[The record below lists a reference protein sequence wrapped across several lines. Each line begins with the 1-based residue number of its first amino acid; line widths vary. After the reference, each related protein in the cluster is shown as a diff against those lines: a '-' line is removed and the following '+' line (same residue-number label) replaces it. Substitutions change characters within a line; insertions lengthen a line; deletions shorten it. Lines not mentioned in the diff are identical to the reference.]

1 MPIDNILRSALK
13 NGKSAVKNGVKNG
26 LKNGI
31 NGNGIKNGLNG
42 LTDPAKRGGL
52 LSKTQFVESALSKQG
67 MRKNLKAYGYRLR
80 ELNPEITPKQI
91 TEQYDAEFGKGA
103 RTWQGEEQMYVS
115 GGSTPTKATDIS
127 LEGQRP
133 LQLQDQSKNA
143 ARKRRNQANRNEVG
157 FSSVKERENYARL
170 QAIVRNENEATKAA
184 GGNFVASIEHDIAIM
199 GGKQWWKKV
208 GPYANDNANLFI
220 ARDHYA
226 REYKNN
232 FEYWFY
238 NWIRKRGNNVV
249 VKTDRSNMKDLI
261 LLEVSTGKELG
272 VIPMP
277 TGYRSGVSSE
287 LKKLTQ
293 ELIEGS
299 KT

>member
-1 MPIDNILRSALK
+1 MLDDILRHS
-13 NGKSAVKNGVKNG
+13 
-26 LKNGI
+26 
-31 NGNGIKNGLNG
+31 IKNAATSGGKL
-42 LTDPAKRGGL
+42 AKTRYV
-52 LSKTQFVESALSKQG
+52 QSALSKQG
-67 MRKNLKAYGYRLR
+67 MRKNLKAYGYKAR

-91 TEQYDAEFGKGA
+91 TQQYDAEFGKGA

-115 GGSTPTKATDIS
+115 GGSTPTKESDIS

-157 FSSVKERENYARL
+157 FSSVKERENYGRL
-170 QAIVRNENEATKAA
+170 QALVRNENDATKAA
-184 GGNFVASIEHDIAIM
+184 GGNFQASIEHDIAIM

-238 NWIRKRGNNVV
+238 NWQKKKGNNWV

-261 LLEVSTGKELG
+261 ILEVSTGKELG
-272 VIPMP
+272 TIPMP
-277 TGYRSGVSSE
+277 KGYTSGVGTD
-287 LKKLTQ
+287 LKKLTTQ
-293 ELIEGS
+293 ILRSSAEGF
-299 KT
+299 KG

>member
-13 NGKSAVKNGVKNG
+13 NGKRAVKNGVKNG
-26 LKNGI
+26 IKNG

-52 LSKTQFVESALSKQG
+52 LSKTQFVKSALSKQG
-67 MRKNLKAYGYRLR
+67 MRKNLKAYGYMQR

-91 TEQYDAEFGKGA
+91 TQQYDAEFGKGA

-115 GGSTPTKATDIS
+115 GGSTPTKASDIS

-157 FSSVKERENYARL
+157 FSSVKERENYGRL
-170 QAIVRNENEATKAA
+170 QAMVRNENEATKAA
-184 GGNFVASIEHDIAIM
+184 GGNFIASIEHDIAIM
-199 GGKQWWKKV
+199 GGKQWWSKV

-261 LLEVSTGKELG
+261 LLEVSSGKELG

-277 TGYRSGVSSE
+277 TGYRSGVSSD

-293 ELIEGS
+293 KLIEGS

>member
-1 MPIDNILRSALK
+1 MPIDNVLRHALK
-13 NGKSAVKNGVKNG
+13 NGKRAVKNGVT
-26 LKNGI
+26 NGI

-42 LTDPAKRGGL
+42 LTDPATRGGL
-52 LSKTQFVESALSKQG
+52 LSKIQFVESSLSKQG

-115 GGSTPTKATDIS
+115 GGSTPTKASDIS
-127 LEGQRP
+127 IEGQRP
-133 LQLQDQSKNA
+133 LQLQDKSKNQ
-143 ARKRRNQANRNEVG
+143 ARKRRNIQTRAEHGFTSEQARQRYADL
-157 FSSVKERENYARL
+157 SAMVKLEN
-170 QAIVRNENEATKAA
+170 QATKDA
-184 GGNFVASIEHDIAIM
+184 GGNFVASIEHDIAIS
-199 GGKQWWKKV
+199 GGRQWWNKV
-208 GPYANDNANLFI
+208 GNKANDNENLFI

-238 NWIRKRGNNVV
+238 NWIKKNGNNVV

-277 TGYRSGVSSE
+277 TGYRSGVSE
-287 LKKLTQ
+287 DLKKLTQ
-293 ELIEGS
+293 KLIKGS

>member
-1 MPIDNILRSALK
+1 MLDDILRRSIQNAATSG
-13 NGKSAVKNGVKNG
+13 GK
-26 LKNGI
+26 L
-31 NGNGIKNGLNG
+31 
-42 LTDPAKRGGL
+42 AKTRYV
-52 LSKTQFVESALSKQG
+52 QSALSKQG
-67 MRKNLKAYGYRLR
+67 MRKNLKAYGYRAR

-91 TEQYDAEFGKGA
+91 TQQYDAEFGKGA

-157 FSSVKERENYARL
+157 FSSVKERENYGRL
-170 QAIVRNENEATKAA
+170 QALVRNENDATKAA
-184 GGNFVASIEHDIAIM
+184 GGNFQASIEHDIAIM
-199 GGKQWWKKV
+199 GGKQWWNKV
-208 GPYANDNANLFI
+208 GPFANDNANLFI

-238 NWIRKRGNNVV
+238 NWQKKKVNNWV

-261 LLEVSTGKELG
+261 ILEVSTGKELG

-277 TGYRSGVSSE
+277 EGYTSGVGTD
-287 LKKLTQ
+287 LKKLTT
-293 ELIEGS
+293 EILRSSAEGF
-299 KT
+299 KG